1 MLKSIEIF
9 QLDRNSELTAA
20 SASSAECLRAQLREQ
35 RSRYEARIADLEMR
49 LTKAAAAASKAM
61 PAAPTKAKVKIP
73 KSSRTIFS
81 ELSRFLTKFLQYS
94 KRQCKFCRRPERPG
108 TGRRPFRCSRPRP

>member
-73 KSSRTIFS
+73 KSFGTIFS
-81 ELSRFLTKFLQYS
+81 IIIKIPNQVSLIQ
-94 KRQCKFCRRPERPG
+94 
-108 TGRRPFRCSRPRP
+108 

>member
-1 MLKSIEIF
+1 MQDIF
-9 QLDRNSELTAA
+9 APSNFRNSELTAA
-20 SASSAECLRAQLREQ
+20 SASSVECLRAQLREQ

-73 KSSRTIFS
+73 KGFTEITRSKLTRQHLSSYPS
-81 ELSRFLTKFLQYS
+81 S
-94 KRQCKFCRRPERPG
+94 
-108 TGRRPFRCSRPRP
+108 